1 VIEFRLLG
9 PLELRC
15 GGVAHS
21 VRSHSQAMLLIS
33 LLVSEG
39 RQVPAEALIDEL
51 WGGGHPADPA
61 NALQAHISRLRRLLD
76 GLEPERKVSR
86 LTSQSAGYQLRVSD
100 DELDGHAF
108 LAEVAAL
115 PGAAVDLPPAEVA
128 ARARQALANWRGPV
142 FGGVV
147 GGAICQAGAARYEMG
162 RYRAL
167 EALFEAELGCGNHA
181 AIVPEL
187 SALVAAPSLFQ
198 ERFCEQLMVALYRSG
213 RQADAL
219 DLYHRT
225 WSQLA
230 SDTKVQPSGRLKAY
244 VRAILEHDP
253 VLAHG
258 GQRRHPHPAGA
269 RAGLVR
275 RQPAVAVR

>member
-1 VIEFRLLG
+1 MIEFCVLG
-9 PLELRC
+9 PLELRSA
-15 GGVAHS
+15 GAAHT

-61 NALQAHISRLRRLLD
+61 NALQAHISRLRRMLD
-76 GLEPERKVSR
+76 KLEPEGTGSR
-86 LTSQSAGYQLRVSD
+86 LTSHPAGYRLRVRD
-100 DELDGHAF
+100 EELDGCAF

-115 PGAAVDLPPAEVA
+115 PAAAAQLPPAEVA
-128 ARARQALANWRGPV
+128 GRARRVLGRWRGPV

-147 GGAICQAGAARYEMG
+147 GGAICQAGAARYEQG
-162 RYRAL
+162 RHRAL
-167 EALFEAELGCGNHA
+167 EALFEAELGCGNHG

-187 SALVAAPSLFQ
+187 SALVATPSPFQ
-198 ERFCEQLMVALYRSG
+198 ERFCEQLMVALYRAG

-225 WSQLA
+225 WSRLA
-230 SDTKVQPSGRLKAY
+230 GETKTQPSGRLKAY

-253 VLAHG
+253 VLALG
-258 GQRRHPHPAGA
+258 GQRRHAAGA
-269 RAGLVR
+269 PVR
-275 RQPAVAVR
+275 RPAIAVR

>member
-15 GGVAHS
+15 GGVTQT

-76 GLEPERKVSR
+76 GLEPERKASR
-86 LTSQSAGYQLRVSD
+86 LTSQSAGYQLRMND
-100 DELDGHAF
+100 DELDGCAF

-115 PGAAVDLPPAEVA
+115 PGAAVELPPHEVA
-128 ARARQALANWRGPV
+128 NRARQALGRWRGPV

-147 GGAICQAGAARYEMG
+147 GGAICQSGAARYQLG

-167 EALFEAELGCGNHA
+167 EALFEGELGCGNHA

-225 WSQLA
+225 WNQLA
-230 SDTKVQPSGRLKAY
+230 EGTRVQPSGRLKAY

-253 VLAHG
+253 ILAHS
-258 GQRRHPHPAGA
+258 GQRRHPYPAGPG
-269 RAGLVR
+269 RGTTVR
-275 RQPAVAVR
+275 RPAVAVR

>member
-1 VIEFRLLG
+1 MIEFRLLG
-9 PLELRC
+9 PLELRSE
-15 GGVAHS
+15 GVVRT

-39 RQVPAEALIDEL
+39 RQVSADNLIDEL
-51 WGGGHPADPA
+51 WGGGHPTRPA

-76 GLEPERKVSR
+76 SLEPERTVGRLVSQP
-86 LTSQSAGYQLRVSD
+86 TGYQLRVAD
-100 DELDGHAF
+100 DEVDGCDF
-108 LAEVAAL
+108 LRRVAAL
-115 PGAAVDLPPAEVA
+115 QARAAELPPAQVA
-128 ARARQALANWRGPV
+128 LEARRTLALWRGPV
-142 FGGVV
+142 FGGVF
-147 GGAICQAGAARYEMG
+147 GGAICQAGAARYELG

-187 SALVAAPSLFQ
+187 SALVTVPSLYQ

-219 DLYHRT
+219 DLFHRT
-225 WSQLA
+225 WNQLA
-230 SDTKVQPSGRLKAY
+230 RDSRAQLSGRLKAY

-253 VLAHG
+253 VLSHG
-258 GQRRHPHPAGA
+258 GPHRLLGQCG
-269 RAGLVR
+269 RNG
-275 RQPAVAVR
+275 AVRTPVVAAR